1 MVSHNLLRANVKRDD
16 IIAVTSDAASV
27 NRKGRRPM
35 SFAVLRTALLA
46 SVASLAAAA
55 ALAVPA
61 HAESIKVGI
70 SKLLSYPAVPIA
82 IDRGYFKEQGIDAE
96 MSYFD
101 SAQPIAVAVA
111 SGSVDFGVSGL
122 SAAFYTLA
130 GQGQLRMI
138 AASGYEEPGF
148 YNIVLLGS
156 LKSYDAGLK
165 SPKNLA
171 GHSVAVTQLGT
182 SLELNLGRIAQKF
195 GVDFKSLE
203 IKPLQSNT
211 NVVSAL
217 TGGTIDAGIIPA
229 SPALP
234 LIAKNE
240 VKVLAWV
247 GDDVPGNTGSA
258 AYTGTKTA
266 NDRGDLV
273 KRFLIAYRHGMK
285 DFHDAFTDAN
295 GKRKNQATAPQMLDF
310 MAKFTGAS
318 KDQIEKATP
327 YVDPQGR
334 IDVPEIKSQIA
345 WYTSQGLIKGK
356 VDADELIDKRYAIAL
371 PTKK

>member
-1 MVSHNLLRANVKRDD
+1 M
-16 IIAVTSDAASV
+16 
-27 NRKGRRPM
+27 PQ
-35 SFAVLRTALLA
+35 
-46 SVASLAAAA
+46 
-55 ALAVPA
+55 
-61 HAESIKVGI
+61 AESIKVGI

-82 IDRGYFKEQGIDAE
+82 IERGYFKEQGIDASME
-96 MSYFD
+96 YFD

-156 LKSYDAGLK
+156 LKSYAAGLT

-182 SLELNLGRIAQKF
+182 SLELNLGRLADKF

-211 NVVSAL
+211 NVISAL
-217 TGGTIDAGIIPA
+217 TGGTVDAGVIPA
-229 SPALP
+229 SPALT

-240 VKVLAWV
+240 VKVLSWV
-247 GDDVPGNTGSA
+247 GDDAPGNTGG

-266 NDRGDLV
+266 NDRGD
-273 KRFLIAYRHGMK
+273 
-285 DFHDAFTDAN
+285 
-295 GKRKNQATAPQMLDF
+295 P
-310 MAKFTGAS
+310 
-318 KDQIEKATP
+318 
-327 YVDPQGR
+327 
-334 IDVPEIKSQIA
+334 
-345 WYTSQGLIKGK
+345 
-356 VDADELIDKRYAIAL
+356 DEAL
-371 PTKK
+371 PCRLSPRDEGSTKPSPKPTASARTRPARRRCSISWRNSPAPRRRSRRRRPMSIPKAASTCPRSRARSPGTPRKGRSRARSMPTS

>member
-1 MVSHNLLRANVKRDD
+1 MRLS
-16 IIAVTSDAASV
+16 
-27 NRKGRRPM
+27 
-35 SFAVLRTALLA
+35 VLRTALLA
-46 SVASLAAAA
+46 PLFSFGAAAV
-55 ALAVPA
+55 LAFPA
-61 HAESIKVGI
+61 HAEAIKVGI

-82 IDRGYFKEQGIDAE
+82 IERGYFKEQGIDATME
-96 MSYFD
+96 YFD

-111 SGSVDFGVSGL
+111 AGSVDFGVSGL

-148 YNIVLLGS
+148 YNIVLLSS
-156 LKSYDAGLK
+156 LKAYDAGLK
-165 SPKNLA
+165 SPKDLA
-171 GHSVAVTQLGT
+171 GRSVAVTQLGT

-211 NVVSAL
+211 NVISAL
-217 TGGTIDAGIIPA
+217 TGGTVDSGVIPA
-229 SPALP
+229 SPALA

-240 VKVLAWV
+240 VKVLSWV

-273 KRFLIAYRHGMK
+273 KRFLVAYRHGMK
-285 DFHDAFTDAN
+285 DFHEAFTDAN
-295 GKRKNQATAPQMLDF
+295 GKRKDQAGAPAMLDL
-310 MAKFTGAS
+310 MAKFTGAA
-318 KDQIEKATP
+318 KDEIEKATP

-334 IDVPEIKSQIA
+334 INVPEIKSQIA

-356 VDADELIDKRYAIAL
+356 VDADELIDKRYAVPL
-371 PTKK
+371 PEHE

>member
-1 MVSHNLLRANVKRDD
+1 MKLQL
-16 IIAVTSDAASV
+16 
-27 NRKGRRPM
+27 
-35 SFAVLRTALLA
+35 LRTALLA
-46 SVASLAAAA
+46 TVAAA
-55 ALAVPA
+55 ALALPA

-82 IDRGYFKEQGIDAE
+82 IERGYFKEQGIDATME
-96 MSYFD
+96 YFD

-156 LKSYDAGLK
+156 LKSYAAGLT

-182 SLELNLGRIAQKF
+182 SLELNLARIAQKF
-195 GVDFKSLE
+195 GVDFKSIE
-203 IKPLQSNT
+203 IKPLQSNS
-211 NVVSAL
+211 NVISAL
-217 TGGTIDAGIIPA
+217 TGGTIDAGVIPA
-229 SPALP
+229 SPALK
-234 LIAKNE
+234 LLAKNE
-240 VKVLAWV
+240 VKALSWV
-247 GDDVPGNTGSA
+247 GDDAPGNTGSA

-266 NDRGDLV
+266 NGRGDLV

-295 GKRKNQATAPQMLDF
+295 GKRQDQAGAPAMLEL
-310 MAKFTGAS
+310 MANFTGAS
-318 KDQIEKATP
+318 KDEIEKATP
-327 YVDPQGR
+327 YVDPEGR
-334 IDVPEIKSQIA
+334 VDVPEIKSQIA
-345 WYTSQGLIKGK
+345 WYTSQGQIKGK
-356 VDADELIDKRYAIAL
+356 VDADELIDKRYAIPL
-371 PTKK
+371 PAGK

>member
-1 MVSHNLLRANVKRDD
+1 MRR
-16 IIAVTSDAASV
+16 SV
-27 NRKGRRPM
+27 
-35 SFAVLRTALLA
+35 FRTALLA
-46 SVASLAAAA
+46 SVTLAW
-55 ALAVPA
+55 ALPA

-82 IDRGYFKEQGIDAE
+82 IERGYFKEQGIDAE

-138 AASGYEEPGF
+138 ASSGYEQPGF
-148 YNIVLLGS
+148 YNIVLLSS
-156 LKSYDAGLK
+156 LKAYNAGLT
-165 SPKNLA
+165 SPKGLA
-171 GHSVAVTQLGT
+171 GHTVAVTQLGT
-182 SLELNLGRIAQKF
+182 SLELNLARIAQKF

-211 NVVSAL
+211 NVISAL
-217 TGGTIDAGIIPA
+217 TGGTVDTGIIPA

-240 VKVLAWV
+240 VKVLSWV

-273 KRFLIAYRHGMK
+273 KRFLVAYRHGMK
-285 DFHDAFTDAN
+285 DFHDAFTDAS
-295 GKRKNQATAPQMLDF
+295 GKRKDQAGAPAMLDL
-310 MAKFTGAS
+310 MSKFTGAS
-318 KDQIEKATP
+318 KDEIEKTTP
-327 YVDPQGR
+327 YVDAQGR
-334 IDVPEIKSQIA
+334 INVPEIKSQIA

-371 PTKK
+371 PEHE

>member
-1 MVSHNLLRANVKRDD
+1 MKLSA
-16 IIAVTSDAASV
+16 
-27 NRKGRRPM
+27 
-35 SFAVLRTALLA
+35 LRTALLA
-46 SVASLAAAA
+46 SVASVAAA
-55 ALAVPA
+55 ALALPA
-61 HAESIKVGI
+61 HAELIKIGI

-82 IDRGYFKEQGIDAE
+82 IERGYFKEQGIDAE

-101 SAQPIAVAVA
+101 SAQPITVAVA

-148 YNIVLLGS
+148 YNIVLLAS

-165 SPKNLA
+165 SPKDLA
-171 GHSVAVTQLGT
+171 GHSVALTQLGT
-182 SLELNLGRIAQKF
+182 SLELNLGRILQKF
-195 GVDFKSLE
+195 GVDFKSVE
-203 IKPLQSNT
+203 IKPLQSNS

-229 SPALP
+229 SPALT

-240 VKVLAWV
+240 VKVLSWA

-273 KRFLIAYRHGMK
+273 KHFLIAYRHGMT
-285 DFHDAFTDAN
+285 DFHEAFTDAN
-295 GKRKNQATAPQMLDF
+295 GKRKDQASAPAMLDL
-310 MAKFTGAS
+310 MAKFTGAA
-318 KDQIEKATP
+318 KEEIEKATP

-334 IDVPEIKSQIA
+334 VDVPEIKSQIA
-345 WYTSQGLIKGK
+345 WYTSQGLIKAK
-356 VDADELIDKRYAIAL
+356 VDADELIDKRYAIPL
-371 PTKK
+371 PATAAAK

>member
-1 MVSHNLLRANVKRDD
+1 MKSP
-16 IIAVTSDAASV
+16 T
-27 NRKGRRPM
+27 
-35 SFAVLRTALLA
+35 LRTALLGA
-46 SVASLAAAA
+46 IA
-55 ALAVPA
+55 ALALAAPA
-61 HAESIKVGI
+61 LPAPAQAESIKVGI

-82 IDRGYFKEQGIDAE
+82 IERGYFKEQGIDAE
-96 MSYFD
+96 MAYFD

-156 LKSYDAGLK
+156 LKAYNAGLT

-182 SLELNLGRIAQKF
+182 SLELNLARLAQKF

-203 IKPLQSNT
+203 VKPLQSNT
-211 NVVSAL
+211 NVISAL
-217 TGGTIDAGIIPA
+217 TGGTVDAAVIPA
-229 SPALP
+229 SPALK
-234 LIAKNE
+234 LLAKNE
-240 VKVLAWV
+240 VKALAWV
-247 GDDVPGNTGSA
+247 GDDAPGNTGSA

-266 NDRGDLV
+266 NDRADLV
-273 KRFLIAYRHGMK
+273 KRFLVAYRHGMK

-295 GKRKNQATAPQMLDF
+295 GKRKDQAGAPAMLDL
-310 MAKFTGAS
+310 MSKFTGAS
-318 KDQIEKATP
+318 KDEIEHATP
-327 YVDPQGR
+327 YVDPEGR
-334 IDVPEIKSQIA
+334 VDVPEIKQQIA
-345 WYTSQGLIKGK
+345 WYTSQGLIKGQ
-356 VDADELIDKRYAIAL
+356 VDADTLIDKRYAIPL
-371 PTKK
+371 PSQK

>member
-1 MVSHNLLRANVKRDD
+1 MK
-16 IIAVTSDAASV
+16 TST
-27 NRKGRRPM
+27 
-35 SFAVLRTALLA
+35 LRTALLGA
-46 SVASLAAAA
+46 LA
-55 ALAVPA
+55 ALALAAPA
-61 HAESIKVGI
+61 QAESIKVGI

-82 IDRGYFKEQGIDAE
+82 IDRGYFKDQGIDAE
-96 MSYFD
+96 MVYFD

-148 YNIVLLGS
+148 YNLVLLGS
-156 LKSYDAGLK
+156 LKSYAAGLT
-165 SPKNLA
+165 SPKDLA

-195 GVDFKSLE
+195 GVDFKRID

-211 NVVSAL
+211 NVISAL
-217 TGGTIDAGIIPA
+217 TGGTIDAGILPA
-229 SPALP
+229 TPALT

-240 VKVLAWV
+240 VKALSWV

-266 NDRGDLV
+266 NDRSDLV
-273 KRFLIAYRHGMK
+273 KRFLVAYRHGMK

-295 GKRKNQATAPQMLDF
+295 GKRQDQASAPAMLDL
-310 MAKFTGAS
+310 MVKFTGAS
-318 KDQIEKATP
+318 KDQIERATP
-327 YVDPQGR
+327 YVDPEGR
-334 IDVPEIKSQIA
+334 IDVKEIKAQIA
-345 WYTSQGLIKGK
+345 WYRSQGLIKTP
-356 VDADELIDKRYAIAL
+356 VDAETLIDKRYIIPMPAQH
-371 PTKK
+371 

>member
-1 MVSHNLLRANVKRDD
+1 MKLS
-16 IIAVTSDAASV
+16 
-27 NRKGRRPM
+27 
-35 SFAVLRTALLA
+35 VLRTALIA
-46 SVASLAAAA
+46 SVAAAVLAPSAQ
-55 ALAVPA
+55 
-61 HAESIKVGI
+61 AESIKVGI

-82 IDRGYFKEQGIDAE
+82 IERGYFKEQGIDATME
-96 MSYFD
+96 YFD

-148 YNIVLLGS
+148 YNLVLLGS

-203 IKPLQSNT
+203 IKPLQSNS
-211 NVVSAL
+211 NVISAL
-217 TGGTIDAGIIPA
+217 TGGTVDTGVIPA
-229 SPALP
+229 SPALA

-240 VKVLAWV
+240 VKVLSWV

-258 AYTGTKTA
+258 AYTGTKTT

-273 KRFLIAYRHGMK
+273 KRFLVAYRHGMK
-285 DFHDAFTDAN
+285 DFHDAFTDAS
-295 GKRKNQATAPQMLDF
+295 GKRKDQAGAPAMLEL

-318 KDQIEKATP
+318 KDEIEKATP
-327 YVDPQGR
+327 YVDPEGR
-334 IDVPEIKSQIA
+334 INVPEIKSQIA

-356 VDADELIDKRYAIAL
+356 VDADELIDKRYAIPL
-371 PTKK
+371 PGHE

>member
-1 MVSHNLLRANVKRDD
+1 MR
-16 IIAVTSDAASV
+16 
-27 NRKGRRPM
+27 
-35 SFAVLRTALLA
+35 FAILRTVVLA
-46 SVASLAAAA
+46 SVVAVA
-55 ALAVPA
+55 ALPA

-82 IDRGYFKEQGIDAE
+82 IERGYFKAQGIDAE

-111 SGSVDFGVSGL
+111 SGSVDFGVGGL

-138 AASGYEEPGF
+138 AASGYEQPGF

-156 LKSYDAGLK
+156 LKAYDAGLK
-165 SPKNLA
+165 SPRDLA

-182 SLELNLGRIAQKF
+182 SLQLNLGRIAQKF
-195 GVDFKSLE
+195 GVDLKSIE
-203 IKPLQSNT
+203 VKPLQSNT

-229 SPALP
+229 TPALP
-234 LIAKNE
+234 LIQKNE
-240 VKVLAWV
+240 VKVLSWV
-247 GDDVPGNTGSA
+247 GDDVPGNTGSI
-258 AYTGTKTA
+258 AYTGIKTA
-266 NDRGDLV
+266 NERGDLV
-273 KRFLIAYRHGMK
+273 KRFLVAYRHGMK

-295 GKRKNQATAPQMLDF
+295 GKRKDGPTAPAMLELLS
-310 MAKFTGAS
+310 KFTGVAIP
-318 KDQIEKATP
+318 DIDRATP
-327 YVDPQGR
+327 YVDPEGR
-334 IDVPEIKSQIA
+334 VDVKDIKGQIA

-356 VDADELIDKRYAIAL
+356 VDADELIDRRYAIPL
-371 PTKK
+371 PGHE

>member
-1 MVSHNLLRANVKRDD
+1 MR
-16 IIAVTSDAASV
+16 
-27 NRKGRRPM
+27 
-35 SFAVLRTALLA
+35 FAVRSALLA
-46 SVASLAAAA
+46 SVATVAAVAF
-55 ALAVPA
+55 ALPA
-61 HAESIKVGI
+61 HAESIKIGI

-148 YNIVLLGS
+148 YNIVLMAS
-156 LKSYDAGLK
+156 LKSGLN
-165 SPKNLA
+165 SPKDLA

-195 GVDFKSLE
+195 GVDFKTLE
-203 IKPLQSNT
+203 VKPLQANT
-211 NVVSAL
+211 NVISAL
-217 TGGTIDAGIIPA
+217 TGGTVDAGIIPA

-240 VKVLAWV
+240 VKVLSWV

-266 NDRGDLV
+266 NDRGELV
-273 KRFLIAYRHGMK
+273 KKFLIAYRHGMK
-285 DFHDAFTDAN
+285 DFHEAFTDAN
-295 GKRKNQATAPQMLDF
+295 GKRKDQATAPEMLEF
-310 MAKFTGAS
+310 MAKFTGAP
-318 KDQIEKATP
+318 KEEIEKATP

-334 IDVPEIKSQIA
+334 VDVPEIKSQIA
-345 WYTSQGLIKGK
+345 WYTSQGQIKGK
-356 VDADELIDKRYAIAL
+356 VDADELIDKRYAIPL
-371 PTKK
+371 PEQK

>member
-1 MVSHNLLRANVKRDD
+1 MKR
-16 IIAVTSDAASV
+16 SV
-27 NRKGRRPM
+27 
-35 SFAVLRTALLA
+35 LCTALLA
-46 SVASLAAAA
+46 SVAAVLAHA
-55 ALAVPA
+55 A

-82 IDRGYFKEQGIDAE
+82 IERGYFKEQGVDATME
-96 MSYFD
+96 YFD

-156 LKSYDAGLK
+156 LKAYDAGLK

-182 SLELNLGRIAQKF
+182 SLELNLARIAQKF

-211 NVVSAL
+211 NVISAL
-217 TGGTIDAGIIPA
+217 TGGTIDAGVIPA
-229 SPALP
+229 SPALK

-240 VKVLAWV
+240 VKTLSWV

-273 KRFLIAYRHGMK
+273 KRFLVAYRHGMK

-295 GKRKNQATAPQMLDF
+295 GKRKDQAGAPAMLEL
-310 MAKFTGAS
+310 MAKFTGAA
-318 KDQIEKATP
+318 QEEIEKATP

-334 IDVPEIKSQIA
+334 IDVPEIKSQVA

-356 VDADELIDKRYAIAL
+356 VDADEMIDKRYAIAL
-371 PTKK
+371 PGHD

>member
-1 MVSHNLLRANVKRDD
+1 MKR
-16 IIAVTSDAASV
+16 
-27 NRKGRRPM
+27 
-35 SFAVLRTALLA
+35 FVLRSALLA
-46 SVASLAAAA
+46 SVAVLS
-55 ALAVPA
+55 ALPA
-61 HAESIKVGI
+61 NAESIKVGI

-82 IDRGYFKEQGIDAE
+82 IERGYFKEQGIDAE

-111 SGSVDFGVSGL
+111 AGSVDFGVSGL

-148 YNIVLLGS
+148 YNIVLLSS
-156 LKSYDAGLK
+156 LKAYDGGLK
-165 SPKNLA
+165 SPKDLA

-211 NVVSAL
+211 NVISAL
-217 TGGTIDAGIIPA
+217 TGGTVDTGIIPA

-240 VKVLAWV
+240 VKVLSWV

-273 KRFLIAYRHGMK
+273 KRFLVAYRHGMK
-285 DFHDAFTDAN
+285 DFHDAFTDAS
-295 GKRKNQATAPQMLDF
+295 GKRKDQAGAPAMLEL
-310 MAKFTGAS
+310 MAKFTGAA
-318 KDQIEKATP
+318 KDEIEKATP

-334 IDVPEIKSQIA
+334 INVPEIKSQIA
-345 WYTSQGLIKGK
+345 WYSSQGLIKGK

-371 PTKK
+371 PEHE